1 MAPVT
6 TRTFADFFNKY
17 RRDRE
22 SEMARLSITVTD
34 FKPLARNTLVGFAT
48 IHIPEMRLTLRDVA
62 IHQKGNE
69 RWAQLPAKP
78 QIDREGVAIR
88 KDGKIQ
94 YSTILEF
101 DDRTVRDAFS
111 GAVIA
116 ALLEHEPNAFGRA
129 A

>member
-1 MAPVT
+1 MAKLNIVVT
-6 TRTFADFFNKY
+6 SFRAIAKG
-17 RRDRE
+17 
-22 SEMARLSITVTD
+22 SLI
-34 FKPLARNTLVGFAT
+34 GFAV
-48 IHIPEMRLTLRDVA
+48 IRVVEMRLVVKDVA
-62 IHQKGNE
+62 IHQRGNE

-116 ALLEHEPNAFGRA
+116 ALLEHEPNAFGKA